1 LQTLVRAAIR
11 PDEQIHFGGHGKP
24 IQSTGGEGTCRDD
37 HAPAGMVFDIAG
49 RVDAKH
55 SQSISINMAKVK
67 SFGERIADALVE
79 DGLLTTKQIE
89 ELLEQQKK
97 EGARLIK
104 LIIDKAYVS
113 DQDLAVSMGR
123 VLNVPPVNL
132 ARIAIPPEIFELL
145 PRDTAYNHKVIP
157 VSRLENKL
165 FLAMADPLNVLALD
179 DVKRLTRLE
188 ITPLIASEK
197 AILEKLNAIDAS
209 KSSSM
214 EDIIEDA
221 AKQREADEEAGTI
234 ENIREAVEDVN
245 LDRLAA
251 STEEAPV
258 IKLANLIVLQA
269 IKDRASDIHLEP
281 FEKTVRLRYRVDG
294 VLIDATPPPKQMQL
308 ALASRFKI
316 MSNLDIAERRLP
328 QDGRMRVKVSGRDFD
343 LRVSVLPTVHGE
355 KIVLRVLDK
364 TNLSASVDKLGLDPE
379 TFKQF
384 RNAIDAPH
392 GLILVTGP
400 TGSGK
405 TTTLYSALNELNNPI
420 YNIVTVEDPVEFQI
434 AGINQVPTK
443 KEIGLTF
450 ASALRSILRQDP
462 DIIMIGEIRDTETAE
477 IAIEAALTGHQV
489 LSTMHC
495 NDAPGAIARLDD
507 MGIAPFLISSS
518 VILSCAQRLIRRIC
532 SHCKEPVTY
541 PPKMFEDLGIDP
553 AMFAGMQ
560 LFRGHGC
567 ERCKN
572 SGYAGRMAI
581 IEAMTMSDQIR
592 KLIIAR
598 ANTRELAKVA
608 ISQGMR
614 TLRMAALDRARDGVS
629 TLEQVLV
636 MTSSH

>member
-1 LQTLVRAAIR
+1 
-11 PDEQIHFGGHGKP
+11 
-24 IQSTGGEGTCRDD
+24 
-37 HAPAGMVFDIAG
+37 
-49 RVDAKH
+49 
-55 SQSISINMAKVK
+55 MAKIK

-79 DGLLTTKQIE
+79 DGLLGANQVE

-97 EGARLIK
+97 QGARLVK
-104 LIIDKAYVS
+104 LVIEKAYVS
-113 DQDLAVSMGR
+113 EQDLAVCMGR
-123 VLNVPPVNL
+123 VLNVTPINL
-132 ARIAIPPEIFELL
+132 ARASIQADLIELF
-145 PRDTAYNHKVIP
+145 PRETMHSHRVIP
-157 VSRLENKL
+157 ISRLDNRL

-179 DVKRLTRLE
+179 DVKRITKLE

-197 AILEKLNAIDAS
+197 AIADKLAVIDSA
-209 KSSSM
+209 KSGSM
-214 EDIIEDA
+214 EDIIQDA
-221 AKQREADEEAGTI
+221 QKQRDAEDEADTV
-234 ENIREAVEDVN
+234 ENVRETTEDVSI
-245 LDRLAA
+245 DKLAA
-251 STEEAPV
+251 SGEEAPV
-258 IKLANLIVLQA
+258 IKLANLMIVQA

-281 FEKTVRLRYRVDG
+281 FEKTMRLRYRVDG

-308 ALASRFKI
+308 AITSRFKI
-316 MSNLDIAERRLP
+316 MCSLDIAERRLP

-379 TFKQF
+379 TFKNF
-384 RNAIDAPH
+384 KTAIDAPH

-405 TTTLYSALNELNNPI
+405 TTTLYSALNELNNPV
-420 YNIVTVEDPVEFQI
+420 YNIITVEDPVEFQI
-434 AGINQVPTK
+434 PGINQVPTK

-450 ASALRSILRQDP
+450 ANALRSILRQDP

-518 VILSCAQRLIRRIC
+518 VILSCAQRLMRRIC

-541 PPKMFEDLGIDP
+541 PDKMFLDLGIEP
-553 AMFAGMQ
+553 SAFSGVQ
-560 LFRGHGC
+560 LYRGRGC
-567 ERCKN
+567 DRCKN

-581 IEAMTMSDQIR
+581 IEAMNINDQIR

-598 ANTRELAKVA
+598 ASTREMGKVA
-608 ISQGMR
+608 VNNGMK
-614 TLRMAALDRARDGVS
+614 TLRMVGLDRAREGIS

-636 MTSSH
+636 ITSAH